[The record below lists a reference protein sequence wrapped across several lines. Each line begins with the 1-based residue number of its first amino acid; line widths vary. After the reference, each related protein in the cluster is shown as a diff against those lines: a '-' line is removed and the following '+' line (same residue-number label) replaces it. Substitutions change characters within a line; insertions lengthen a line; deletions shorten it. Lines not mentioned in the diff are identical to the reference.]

1 MSKKGPSF
9 LKVYVIP
16 VLILNLILVGWDV
29 VATYTGHSASIYL
42 GYAVIVTVGLYL
54 YLIYLDR
61 YLR

>member
-16 VLILNLILVGWDV
+16 VLILNLTLVGWDV
-29 VATYTGHSASIYL
+29 VAVYAAYSSSIYV
-42 GYAVIVTVGLYL
+42 GHAVIITVGLYL

>member
-16 VLILNLILVGWDV
+16 VLILNIALVGWDA
-29 VATYTGHSASIYL
+29 VAAYTAYSSSIYV
-42 GYAVIVTVGLYL
+42 GHAVIITVGLYL

-61 YLR
+61 YLG

>member
-1 MSKKGPSF
+1 VSKKGPSF

-16 VLILNLILVGWDV
+16 VLILNLALVGWDV
-29 VATYTGHSASIYL
+29 VAAYAAYNSSIYV
-42 GYAVIVTVGLYL
+42 GHAVIITVGLYL